1 MLKLLVDTN
10 VLTSVKNT
18 DTNRASFIFIMT
30 PKYIVNFV
38 ILLKQAQICLLRE
51 IFAKVLNMIQVLL
64 VSNQANFDLC
74 YYRFIIT

>member
-1 MLKLLVDTN
+1 MPSYSQLVDH
-10 VLTSVKNT
+10 LIFLLG
-18 DTNRASFIFIMT
+18 FIFDL